1 MISLINQAYEFF
13 LFASLMFVDCV
24 LLGWMATSY
33 HYVDYTTGPEL
44 TFKMKTIKTFLS
56 SPEFQ
61 VSSAKWL
68 ISSY

>member
-44 TFKMKTIKTFLS
+44 TFKMKTIKIFHS
-56 SPEFQ
+56 SSEFQ
-61 VSSAKWL
+61 VSSAK
-68 ISSY
+68 